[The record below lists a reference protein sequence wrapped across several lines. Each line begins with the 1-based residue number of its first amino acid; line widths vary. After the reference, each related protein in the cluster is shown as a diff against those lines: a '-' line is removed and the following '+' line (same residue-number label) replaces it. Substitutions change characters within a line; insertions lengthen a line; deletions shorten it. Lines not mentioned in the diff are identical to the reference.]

1 MTSSTLLRLEG
12 LRRSFP
18 AFELGP
24 LSTTFETGHVYGLLG
39 PNGAG
44 KTTLLN
50 LLTLQLKPTSG
61 RLLADGSSLRWDSRD
76 WKRRFSYIQER
87 PAFYDELTVGD
98 TLDLARRLYGQWDT
112 VLAGS
117 LVKRFRLSLTGRVRF
132 LSKGTRVKLGLV
144 TALAHRAD
152 LLILDEPTAGLDPTA
167 RADLQ
172 DTVNELVA
180 EHRSLCVLL
189 SSHIFEDIEQTATDI
204 YILRRGRLAIQTTAE
219 RVRGSVVYRCL
230 RPSNIPASPDV
241 LLRWSR
247 RGTERL
253 AVAAGSAL
261 DRALRVRTDHIEEH
275 VGSTVGAVYHG
286 TEYTRDQ

>member
-12 LRRSFP
+12 LRRVFP

-24 LSTTFETGHVYGLLG
+24 LSTTLEAGHIYGLLG

-61 RLLADGSSLRWDSRD
+61 RLLAGEATLRWGDLG
-76 WKRRFSYIQER
+76 WKQRFSYIQER
-87 PAFYDELTVGD
+87 QAFYGELTVGD
-98 TLDLARRLYGQWDT
+98 TLNLARRLYGRWDS

-117 LVKRFRLSLTGRVRF
+117 LLKRFRLSSTAQVRF

-144 TALAHRAD
+144 AALAHRAD
-152 LLILDEPTAGLDPTA
+152 LLILDEPTAGLDPSA

-172 DTVNELVA
+172 DTVNEMVA
-180 EHRSLCVLL
+180 EHRSLCVVL
-189 SSHIFEDIEQTATDI
+189 SSHIFEDIERTATDI
-204 YILRRGRLAIQTTAE
+204 YILRRGQLAMQATAE
-219 RVRGSVVYRCL
+219 RVRGGVVYRCL
-230 RPSNIPASPDV
+230 GPSDIPASPDV

-247 RGTERL
+247 QGTERL
-253 AVAAGSAL
+253 AVVAGSVL
-261 DRALRVRTDHIEEH
+261 DGALRVRTDHIEEH
-275 VGSTVGAVYHG
+275 VGSALGAMYHG
-286 TEYTRDQ
+286 TEYAHGQ